1 MLKNSNLGALLII
14 LIFLVA
20 LVGGYA
26 VRENKWPGLPWSLGF
41 APTNF
46 VLKFEA
52 PVGQIVNG
60 FPKGL
65 LNIAK
70 DTKITKS
77 AVYDLQKET
86 DKSEVMTTT
95 YRTKAA
101 ISELFAAYIER
112 LNDLGYTITRT
123 TSSSGLSNVEAF
135 NKEHSVSVSIYVSSR
150 EEKEVRVDVHLPSS
164 SVEKGVVQ

>member
-14 LIFLVA
+14 LAFLVA

-60 FPKGL
+60 FPKEL

-77 AVYDLQKET
+77 ANYDLIENG
-86 DKSEVMTTT
+86 DKSEIITTT
-95 YRTKAA
+95 YTTKAS
-101 ISELFAAYIER
+101 ISDLFAAYIEYFT
-112 LNDLGYTITRT
+112 DSGYTITRT
-123 TSSSGLSNVEAF
+123 TSSSGLSNIEAF
-135 NKEHSVSVSIYVSSR
+135 NKEHSASVSIYVSSR
-150 EEKEVRVDVHLPSS
+150 EEKEVRVDVR
-164 SVEKGVVQ
+164 KTVVQYL